1 MAAEIRLDEVLDRV
15 LAQIVAKRRG
25 VQLHRLAH
33 DLCTELAI
41 PPGRDL
47 IPLLTTQPH
56 VHDNEQAVRIWLGDQ
71 LMEADD
77 ESVLRSVDTL
87 RRLLILKL
95 DSIQRNLT

>member
-25 VQLHRLAH
+25 IQLHRLAQE
-33 DLCTELAI
+33 LCAELAI

-47 IPLLTTQPH
+47 VPHLTTQPH
-56 VHDNEQAVRIWLGDQ
+56 AHDNEQAVRIWLGDQ

-77 ESVLRSVDTL
+77 ESVPRSADTL

-95 DSIQRNLT
+95 NSI

>member
-1 MAAEIRLDEVLDRV
+1 MAAETRLDEVLDRV

-25 VQLHRLAH
+25 VQLQRLAH

-41 PPGRDL
+41 PEGRGL
-47 IPLLTTQPH
+47 VPHLTTQPH

-71 LMEADD
+71 LLDADD
-77 ESVLRSVDTL
+77 ESVLRSADTL

-95 DSIQRNLT
+95 NSI

>member
-15 LAQIVAKRRG
+15 LAQIIAKRRG

-41 PPGRDL
+41 PPGREL
-47 IPLLTTQPH
+47 VPHLTTQPH

-77 ESVLRSVDTL
+77 ESVLRSADTL
-87 RRLLILKL
+87 RRLLVLKL
-95 DSIQRNLT
+95 DSIQRNS